1 MAKPSMES
9 NYDIRTLIF
18 RTFMVV
24 AYVCFGSGIFY
35 LLERDE
41 PLREAA
47 KFEEYYNKTMSS
59 ILGRS
64 ITNITEM
71 QIIMAEIRRT
81 FLQESFPIEWD
92 FLGGVNITVHA
103 ITTIGL
109 CVISTY
115 LYSLICY
122 PSHEIELFTCILY

>member
-1 MAKPSMES
+1 
-9 NYDIRTLIF
+9 
-18 RTFMVV
+18 MVV

-59 ILGRS
+59 ILDNS

-81 FLQESFPIEWD
+81 FLQESYPIEWD